1 MKKENISN
9 ALNNIDFDMVE
20 DVYESTKVKKKKPKS
35 LWLKWGAIAA
45 CLTIMIVA
53 AGTVLPMMIDDP
65 NTPPIS
71 TTAPKDEAGGVNGKV
86 NVLEELTII
95 GDEYKFTDNEAVEY
109 LSNAKEAIANDLKVS
124 GINVSRLEIK
134 EKGYSHIRTGDDGNS
149 IAVNWRDYLAY
160 DGDKLVA
167 IIQVTKEET
176 GIKHF
181 ILFGAQ
187 WFSHYNEL
195 MQQNSGVELVY
206 IYIGDVEAFIT
217 PNNEVIPL
225 MDVDISSTLEPNKD
239 YYKFFKTQY
248 NVYIP

>member
-20 DVYESTKVKKKKPKS
+20 DVYESTKVKKKKAKS

-53 AGTVLPMMIDDP
+53 AGNVLPMMIDDP

-95 GDEYKFTDNEAVEY
+95 GDEYQFTDNEAVEY

-124 GINVSRLEIK
+124 GINVSGKPICESCIDEARME
-134 EKGYSHIRTGDDGNS
+134 
-149 IAVNWRDYLAY
+149 A
-160 DGDKLVA
+160 
-167 IIQVTKEET
+167 EE
-176 GIKHF
+176 
-181 ILFGAQ
+181 
-187 WFSHYNEL
+187 
-195 MQQNSGVELVY
+195 
-206 IYIGDVEAFIT
+206 
-217 PNNEVIPL
+217 
-225 MDVDISSTLEPNKD
+225 
-239 YYKFFKTQY
+239 
-248 NVYIP
+248 